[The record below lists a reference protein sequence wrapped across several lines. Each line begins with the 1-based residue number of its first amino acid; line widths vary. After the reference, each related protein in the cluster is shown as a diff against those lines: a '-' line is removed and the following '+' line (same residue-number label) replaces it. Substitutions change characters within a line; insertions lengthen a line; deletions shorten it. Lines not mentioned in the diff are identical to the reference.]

1 MVVFSAEREERDSGA
16 LTHRLQ
22 DAVRDLG
29 SVGFLLCH
37 ACHMATVS
45 WPSMAAALPTTPHA
59 WHENKEGL
67 LDK

>member
-29 SVGFLLCH
+29 S